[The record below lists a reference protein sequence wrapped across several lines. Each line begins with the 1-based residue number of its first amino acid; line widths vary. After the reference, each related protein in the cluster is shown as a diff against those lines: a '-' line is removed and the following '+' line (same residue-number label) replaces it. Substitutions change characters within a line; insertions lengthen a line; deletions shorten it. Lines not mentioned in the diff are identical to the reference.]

1 MADTPY
7 LVALALVELDGRR
20 ILPLGGQSWP
30 GATEAEDP
38 GELGRT
44 LALELLLRL
53 WQRSDEG
60 ALRRAAG
67 DTSLLLLEMP
77 LEMMSEQL
85 PVLKASWL
93 SSGDTPALL
102 AGLAAVAS
110 RGWSASFAKYDG
122 VSLRRWDAAGG

>member
-30 GATEAEDP
+30 GAAGAEDP
-38 GELGRT
+38 GELGRS

-60 ALRRAAG
+60 ALQRVAG

-77 LEMMSEQL
+77 LETMSEQL
-85 PVLKASWL
+85 PQLKATWL
-93 SSGDTPALL
+93 GGGDTQALL
-102 AGLAAVAS
+102 SNLAALAG
-110 RGWSASFAKYDG
+110 RGWIATFAKYEG
-122 VSLRRWDAAGG
+122 VSLHPWDGSGG